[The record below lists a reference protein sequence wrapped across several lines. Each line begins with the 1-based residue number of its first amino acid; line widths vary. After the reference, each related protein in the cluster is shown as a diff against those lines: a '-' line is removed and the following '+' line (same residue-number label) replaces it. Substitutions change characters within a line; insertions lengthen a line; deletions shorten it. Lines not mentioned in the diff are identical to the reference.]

1 MKVFKD
7 EKDEQFPIVMN
18 LENGT
23 GRHCLTT
30 NAALELIKK
39 LSELVEEKLKST
51 NTTKAKI
58 KPCENDNCDD
68 FSEDYEYNCC
78 FFMNCPERV

>member
-39 LSELVEEKLKST
+39 LSELVEEKLKSP
-51 NTTKAKI
+51 NKQSAKFSCLFCGGECVSGLCEDHTKEVI
-58 KPCENDNCDD
+58 DD
-68 FSEDYEYNCC
+68 Q
-78 FFMNCPERV
+78 V